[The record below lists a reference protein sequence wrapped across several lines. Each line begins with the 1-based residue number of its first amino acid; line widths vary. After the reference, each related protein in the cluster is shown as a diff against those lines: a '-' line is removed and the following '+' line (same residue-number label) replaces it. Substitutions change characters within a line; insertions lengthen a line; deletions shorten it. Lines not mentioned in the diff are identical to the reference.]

1 MKPPPKLVILRR
13 ASSVYEAARAMADNH
28 VGAVLVADRGRLAGI
43 VTDRDVALAVAR
55 DDFDPRRTPLA
66 AVMSDVVGA
75 CAEGAGVVDLLTTM
89 RQYACRR
96 VPITRALKP
105 VGLVPLDDLVLD
117 GRASLDDLRSVVAAQ
132 LERPSR
138 LKPEGAVRPVSV
150 HPPGDGEPLSAT
162 EAAYRTLLHQI
173 EDRAGL
179 PSRDHAEAAFEVVLD
194 ALCRR
199 LPPDDAR
206 RLLSGVPR
214 WARTT
219 LPDPE
224 GPDESVSIDT
234 VAEALRAELD
244 LLPDAATDILL
255 CVVEWIRARP
265 GEDADLVRAR
275 LPGVL
280 QEMFP
285 RGRKR
290 ERRVSDG

>member
-1 MKPPPKLVILRR
+1 MKPLPPQGPKLVILRR

-28 VGAVLVADRGRLAGI
+28 VGAVLVVDRGRLAGI

-55 DDFDPRRTPLA
+55 DDFDPHHTPLA

-75 CAEGAGVVDLLTTM
+75 CAEGAGVADVLTTM

-96 VPITRALKP
+96 VPITRAQKP
-105 VGLVPLDDLVLD
+105 VGLVTLDDLVLD
-117 GRASLDDLRSVVAAQ
+117 GRASLDDLRDVVAAQ

-150 HPPGDGEPLSAT
+150 RPPGEGEPLSAV

-179 PSRDHAEAAFEVVLD
+179 PSRDHAEAALGVVLD

-206 RLLSGVPR
+206 RLLSGIPR
-214 WARTT
+214 WARAA
-219 LPDPE
+219 LAPDPE
-224 GPDESVSIDT
+224 APDDSVSIDT

-265 GEDADLVRAR
+265 GEDAALVRAR
-275 LPGVL
+275 LPAVL

-285 RGRKR
+285 RT
-290 ERRVSDG
+290 RRVSG